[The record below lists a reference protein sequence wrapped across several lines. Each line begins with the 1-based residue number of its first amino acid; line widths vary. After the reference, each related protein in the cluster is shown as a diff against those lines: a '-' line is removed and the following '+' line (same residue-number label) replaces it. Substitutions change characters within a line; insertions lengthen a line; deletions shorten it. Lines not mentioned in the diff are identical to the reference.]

1 MVSGF
6 VALIGLVVFG
16 FGLLLLWLSVVSFGQ
31 GIRDISLWLSFSLA
45 LFLIFAGKYT
55 YTKFRKRRFINKAQV
70 AQLFGVEKNII
81 DRWLLD
87 GKLPK
92 PRRRLGFRRW
102 DYNELVV
109 LLKRQPKI

>member
-16 FGLLLLWLSVVSFGQ
+16 LGLLLLWLSVVSFAQ
-31 GIRDISLWLSFSLA
+31 GIRDFYIWLSFSLA
-45 LFLIFAGKYT
+45 LSLIFAGNYT
-55 YTKFRKRRFINKAQV
+55 YKRFRKRRFINKSQV
-70 AQLFGVEKNII
+70 AQLFGVKKSII
-81 DRWLLD
+81 DRWMLD

-92 PRRRLGFRRW
+92 PRRRFGFRRW
-102 DYNELVV
+102 DYDEVLV

>member
-16 FGLLLLWLSVVSFGQ
+16 LGLLLLWLSVVSFAQ
-31 GIRDISLWLSFSLA
+31 GIGDFSIWLSFSLA
-45 LFLIFAGKYT
+45 LFLICAGNYT
-55 YTKFRKRRFINKAQV
+55 YKRFRKRRFINKAQV
-70 AQLFGVEKNII
+70 AQLFGVKENII

-92 PRRRLGFRRW
+92 PRRRFGFRRW
-102 DYNELVV
+102 DYDEVLV

>member
-16 FGLLLLWLSVVSFGQ
+16 FGLLLLWLSVVSFDQ
-31 GIRDISLWLSFSLA
+31 GIRDFSLWLSFSLA
-45 LFLIFAGKYT
+45 LFLIFAGNFT
-55 YTKFRKRRFINKAQV
+55 YKKFQKRRFINKSQV
-70 AQLFGVEKNII
+70 AQLFGVKKSII

-92 PRRRLGFRRW
+92 PRRRFGFRRW
-102 DYNELVV
+102 DYDERLV
-109 LLKRQPKI
+109 LLKRQSKI

>member
-16 FGLLLLWLSVVSFGQ
+16 LGLLLLWLSVVSFAQ
-31 GIRDISLWLSFSLA
+31 GVRDFSIWLSFSLA
-45 LFLIFAGKYT
+45 LFFIFAGKYT
-55 YTKFRKRRFINKAQV
+55 YKKFQKRRFINKSQV
-70 AQLFGVEKNII
+70 AQLFGVKKSII

-92 PRRRLGFRRW
+92 PRRRFGFRRW
-102 DYNELVV
+102 DYDELLV
-109 LLKRQPKI
+109 LLKRQSKI